1 MENFYREYI
10 AKENE
15 FYSQL
20 PLWTP
25 QNVTLQPDNLNDA
38 VSWVAEGTGR
48 VLDFGC
54 GWGLL
59 SILCVLRG
67 AEKTLGIDL
76 AEEAIS
82 HAKECAARL
91 SACSFRHGS
100 IEQLK
105 LLKDTSFDGV
115 ILSNILDNMRPKDA
129 MDAFSHCVRI
139 LKNGGKLLLKLNP
152 HVSEA
157 EILAWDMKIISQ
169 DLLDDG
175 MLLWNKDDAFWM
187 NLFTCNFREVRMEDV
202 YHAEYDKH
210 ERLFLCVK

>member
-1 MENFYREYI
+1 
-10 AKENE
+10 
-15 FYSQL
+15 
-20 PLWTP
+20 
-25 QNVTLQPDNLNDA
+25 
-38 VSWVAEGTGR
+38 
-48 VLDFGC
+48 
-54 GWGLL
+54 
-59 SILCVLRG
+59 
-67 AEKTLGIDL
+67 
-76 AEEAIS
+76 
-82 HAKECAARL
+82 
-91 SACSFRHGS
+91 
-100 IEQLK
+100 
-105 LLKDTSFDGV
+105 
-115 ILSNILDNMRPKDA
+115 

-187 NLFTCNFREVRMEDV
+187 NLLTCNFREVRMEDV